1 MPLGPRLRYKA
12 SRVGS
17 NILAGIDYVGGGLA
31 SFLGITNSKYAS
43 ELKYHKRAK
52 EQAEAEADEDLD
64 NWQSPSSNNNN
75 NHNQSSSNDTAIVV
89 CAPAPR
95 RVVDGEEER
104 AAGPTPPSRQ

>member
-1 MPLGPRLRYKA
+1 M
-12 SRVGS
+12 GS

-75 NHNQSSSNDTAIVV
+75 NQSSSNDTAIVV

-95 RVVDGEEER
+95 RVVDGQEDR
-104 AAGPTPPSRQ
+104 AAGSTPPSRQ

>member
-1 MPLGPRLRYKA
+1 M
-12 SRVGS
+12 GS

-52 EQAEAEADEDLD
+52 EQAEAEADENLD

-75 NHNQSSSNDTAIVV
+75 NQSSSNDTAIVV

-95 RVVDGEEER
+95 RVVDGEDDR

>member
-1 MPLGPRLRYKA
+1 M
-12 SRVGS
+12 
-17 NILAGIDYVGGGLA
+17 AGIDYVGGGLA

-75 NHNQSSSNDTAIVV
+75 NQSSSNDTAIVV

-95 RVVDGEEER
+95 RVVVDGEER